1 MQKHKEVRMEQKKI
15 TARCKG
21 IIEADGLQFKDLD
34 GTGELKPYEDW
45 RLSPEERARDLVSR
59 MTNEEKAGL
68 MVIHDLPMGISTP
81 PGKPT
86 SHNGALNEQY
96 EEVTKRGRK
105 TMQMPT
111 TLQLASRHVRH
122 IIVRENASPGQ
133 FAEWVN
139 AMQEVCEG
147 TRLGIPCI
155 VASNS
160 KNESSDICY
169 DASQEANKFTTF
181 PGTLGLAASRDMEL
195 IDAFA
200 RIVHDEFS
208 VSNIRKG
215 YMYMADCATDPRW
228 FRTFGTFGEHPDLIC
243 EIMPRLIRG
252 IQGEHLDE
260 NGIAMTTKHFP
271 GGGARENGFDPH
283 YAEGKY
289 NCYATPGSMDTYHLP
304 GFRAAIQAGT
314 SAIMPYYAIPS
325 NAKSAFP
332 QNGAEQFDEEI
343 AFAYNEQ
350 FINGFL
356 RGQMGF
362 DGVVNSDTGVMGSMA
377 WGAEMY
383 TKAGRA
389 ARVLR
394 AGTDMVS
401 GEENPA
407 PFAEAV
413 SKGYIDQETFDQ
425 AAVRLLTELFRLGL
439 FENPY
444 VEGGEAAD
452 RAVNTPESQAIAYK
466 AHQESIVLLKNQNA
480 LLPLTPEKLA
490 GKKIYVEMLM
500 RTDYSE
506 AELQAM
512 ALSGSAANP
521 KETVQAFA
529 RVIRQDNPD
538 LVFVEDYHDA
548 DLAVLFL
555 KPTSGSYFEAT
566 DGYLELNIQ
575 KSTGVDVA
583 HIQEIRNAV
592 LHVVMHVNLNL
603 PYLLTN
609 VEPMADALT
618 VGFDSFSKA
627 AFDII
632 KGTARPQG
640 RLPITLPGSDAAI
653 AVNENGV
660 CASPND
666 VPGYDKARYMK
677 DGLTYA
683 YRDAAGSE
691 YLYGF
696 GLTYPE

>member
-1 MQKHKEVRMEQKKI
+1 MEQKKLSN
-15 TARCKG
+15 RVKG
-21 IIEADGLQFKDLD
+21 IIEAEGLKFRDLD

-45 RLSPEERARDLVSR
+45 RLEPEERAKDLVSR

-81 PGKPT
+81 AGKAV
-86 SHNGALNEQY
+86 SHNGVLNEQY

-105 TMQMPT
+105 VMQMPT
-111 TLQLASRHVRH
+111 TLQLASRHIRH
-122 IIVRENASPGQ
+122 IIVRENARPSQ
-133 FAEWVN
+133 FVEWVN
-139 AMQEVCEG
+139 ALQEVCEG

-169 DASQEANKFTTF
+169 DAAHESNQFTTF
-181 PGTLGLAASRDMEL
+181 PGTLGLAASRNMDMIE
-195 IDAFA
+195 AFA
-200 RIVHDEFS
+200 RIVHDEFY

-228 FRTFGTFGEHPDLIC
+228 FRTFGTFGENPELISD
-243 EIMPRLIRG
+243 IMPRIIRG
-252 IQGEHLDE
+252 IQGEKLDE
-260 NGIAMTTKHFP
+260 KGVAVTTKHFP

-289 NCYATPGSMDTYHLP
+289 NCYHTRGSMDQYHLP
-304 GFRAAIQAGT
+304 AFKASIAAGT
-314 SAIMPYYAIPS
+314 SSIMPYYAIPS
-325 NAKSAFP
+325 NSKSSFP
-332 QNGAEQFDEEI
+332 QNGADRFDEEI
-343 AFAYNEQ
+343 AFAYNDQ

-356 RGQMGF
+356 RGQLGF
-362 DGVVNSDTGVMGSMA
+362 EGIVNSDTGVMGAMA

-389 ARVLR
+389 ARILH

-401 GEENPA
+401 GEEDPA

-413 SKGYIDQETFDQ
+413 AKGYIDQETFDR

-444 VEGGEAAD
+444 AEGGEAAD
-452 RAVNTPESQAIAYK
+452 KAVNTPETQKIAYK
-466 AHQESIVLLKNQNA
+466 AHQDSIVVLKNRDSI
-480 LLPLTPEKLA
+480 LPLTKEKLA
-490 GKKIYVEMLM
+490 GKKVYVEMMM

-512 ALSGSAANP
+512 AISGSAANP
-521 KETVQAFA
+521 KETVADFA
-529 RVIRQDNPD
+529 RVIKADNPD
-538 LVFVEDYHDA
+538 ITFVEDFKEA
-548 DLAVLFL
+548 DVAVLFL
-555 KPTSGSYFEAT
+555 KPASGSYFEAT
-566 DGYLELNIQ
+566 DGYLELNVQ
-575 KSTGVDVA
+575 KNTGVDVD
-583 HIQEIRNAV
+583 HIREIRESV
-592 LHVVMHVNLNL
+592 DKVIMHVNLNL

-609 VEPMADALT
+609 VEPLADGLT

-627 AFDII
+627 AFDVI
-632 KGTARPQG
+632 KGDARPVG
-640 RLPITLPGSDAAI
+640 KLPITLPGSDAAL
-653 AVNENGV
+653 AVDEHGL

-677 DGLTYA
+677 DGLAYA
-683 YRDAAGSE
+683 YKDAEGNE
-691 YLYGF
+691 YIYGF
-696 GLTYPE
+696 GLAY